1 LSENDAVRRLLT
13 ESKRYLFME
22 RLNGIR
28 DAMKLSLK
36 FVIPLVIPLMIL
48 LLPTSA
54 FPFEGLTIIQQRVIA
69 IFFLAALCWVFEP
82 IPIYATSVVVIVLE
96 LLLLSD
102 KGILWFRSGAGDP
115 EFGEL
120 LAYQDLMATF
130 SSPIIM
136 LFLGGFFLAM
146 AATKYRLDVN
156 LARVMLK
163 PFGNQPKYV
172 MLGLMLI
179 TGVFSMFMSNTAT
192 TAMML
197 SILAPVIAVF
207 GAEDKG
213 RIALALCIPV
223 AANIGGIGTP
233 IGTPP
238 NAIALKYL
246 VDEHTITFGEWMA
259 FGIPFVVVMMAIAW
273 VLMCKLYPSDQETVN
288 LDIKG
293 KFLKTPKAIT
303 VYITFGLTILL
314 WLMGSSHGMNSYT
327 VALIPVAVFSMTGI
341 INKEDLKGISWDVLW
356 LVSGGIALG
365 LALDKTGLA
374 KLVVGS
380 IPFGILSP
388 YAVLVGAAALCL
400 LMANFMSHT
409 ATANLLMPIMA
420 ALGLSMEGLLPLG
433 GIMTLIL
440 VVTFAASLGMS
451 LPISTPPNALAH
463 ATGFVNTKQMARVG
477 VILGLIGVAL
487 SFVMVWILNIIGF
500 IQ

>member
-1 LSENDAVRRLLT
+1 MRQY
-13 ESKRYLFME
+13 SKY
-22 RLNGIR
+22 I
-28 DAMKLSLK
+28 
-36 FVIPLVIPLMIL
+36 IPLVIPLIIL
-48 LLPTSA
+48 LLPLSA
-54 FPFEGLTIIQQRVIA
+54 FPFEGMTIIQQRVIA
-69 IFFLAALCWVFEP
+69 IFLLAALCWVFEP
-82 IPIYATSVVVIVLE
+82 IPIYATSVVIIVLE
-96 LLLLSD
+96 LLLLSN
-102 KGILWFRSGAGDP
+102 KGLIFLRSEAG
-115 EFGEL
+115 EAHFGQL
-120 LAYQDLMATF
+120 LSYKDIMATF
-130 SSPIIM
+130 ASPIIM

-156 LARVMLK
+156 LARVLLK
-163 PFGNQPKYV
+163 PFGKDPKFV

-179 TGVFSMFMSNTAT
+179 TGIFSMFMSNTAT

-197 SILAPVIAVF
+197 SILTPVIAVF
-207 GAEDKG
+207 GPKDPG
-213 RIALALCIPV
+213 RIAFALCIPV

-246 VDEHTITFGEWMA
+246 VGDSLITFGEWMA
-259 FGIPFVVVMMAIAW
+259 FGVPFVVVMMALAW
-273 VLMCKLYPSDQETVN
+273 FLIKTLYAAEQQTIELN
-288 LDIKG
+288 IKG

-327 VALIPVAVFSMTGI
+327 VALIPVAVFSITGI
-341 INKEDLKGISWDVLW
+341 INKEDLKKISWDVLW

-374 KLVVGS
+374 KLVVHS
-380 IPFGILSP
+380 IPFDAFSP
-388 YAVLVGAAALCL
+388 YVVLFGAAFLCL

-420 ALGLSMEGLLPLG
+420 ALGASMLSLAPLG
-433 GIMTLIL
+433 GQVTLIL

-463 ATGFVNTKQMARVG
+463 ATGNVESSQMAKVG
-477 VILGLIGVAL
+477 VILGVVGVL
-487 SFVMVWILNIIGF
+487 GSFVLVWLLNVVGF
-500 IQ
+500 IG

>member
-1 LSENDAVRRLLT
+1 MRL
-13 ESKRYLFME
+13 YLKY
-22 RLNGIR
+22 LIPI
-28 DAMKLSLK
+28 A
-36 FVIPLVIPLMIL
+36 IPLLIL
-48 LLPTSA
+48 VLPTSF
-54 FPFEGLTIIQQRVIA
+54 FPFEELTVIQQRVIA
-69 IFFLAALCWVFEP
+69 IFLLAALCWVFEP

-102 KGILWFRSGAGDP
+102 KSLYLFRAAEGQAH
-115 EFGEL
+115 FGEL
-120 LAYQDLMATF
+120 LKYNEIMATF

-156 LARVMLK
+156 LARVLLK
-163 PFGNQPKYV
+163 PFGTNPRFV

-179 TGVFSMFMSNTAT
+179 TGIFSMFMSNTAT

-197 SILAPVIAVF
+197 SILTPVIALF
-207 GAEDKG
+207 GAKDPGK
-213 RIALALCIPV
+213 IAFALSIPV

-246 VDEHTITFGEWMA
+246 VGDNLITFGEWMV
-259 FGIPFVVVMMAIAW
+259 FGVPFVIVMMALAW
-273 VLMCKLYPSDQETVN
+273 FLINALYPANQKAIELN
-288 LDIKG
+288 IKG

-303 VYITFGLTILL
+303 VYITFAITIIL

-327 VALIPVAVFSMTGI
+327 VALIPVAVFSLTGI
-341 INKEDLKGISWDVLW
+341 INKEDLKKISWDVLW

-374 KLVVGS
+374 RLMVHS
-380 IPFGILSP
+380 IPFDSFSP
-388 YAVLVGAAALCL
+388 YVVLLGAAGLCL

-420 ALGLSMEGLLPLG
+420 ALGSSMVTLAPLG
-433 GIMTLIL
+433 GEITLIL

-463 ATGFVNTKQMARVG
+463 ATGHIQSNQMAKVG
-477 VILGLIGVAL
+477 VILGVVGVVL
-487 SFVMVWILNIIGF
+487 SFVMVWVLHVVGHIG
-500 IQ
+500 